1 MSTVVANKA
10 RFITVEGTEGV
21 GKSSNIAVIKEYIEA
36 AGFEVVQTREPGG
49 TALAEEIRE
58 LLLRPIHENM
68 AVDTELLLMFAARA
82 QHINNLIV
90 PALAQG
96 KWVLSDRFT
105 DATFAY
111 QGHGRGVSLERIA
124 QLEQF
129 VQGSLRPDLTVL
141 LDAPVEIGLAR
152 ASARGELDRIEQ
164 EKRCFFE
171 KVRAG
176 YHQQVADDCERFAV
190 IDASLS
196 IDQVKQQVVAAL
208 QAKLGI

>member
-1 MSTVVANKA
+1 MGTVVANKA

-21 GKSSNIAVIKEYIEA
+21 GKSSNIAVIKEHIEA
-36 AGFEVVQTREPGG
+36 AGFDVVQTREPGG

-58 LLLRPIHENM
+58 LLLRPITENM

-82 QHINNLIV
+82 QHINNLIL

-176 YHQQVADDCERFAV
+176 YHQQVTNDSGRFVV

>member
-21 GKSSNIAVIKEYIEA
+21 GKSSNIAVIKEQIET
-36 AGFEVVQTREPGG
+36 AGFEVIQTREPGG
-49 TALAEEIRE
+49 TALAEQIRE
-58 LLLRPIHENM
+58 LLLRPVTEKM

-82 QHINNLIV
+82 QHINNLIL

-105 DATFAY
+105 DATYAY

-129 VQGSLRPDLTVL
+129 VQGSLRADLTIL
-141 LDAPVEIGLAR
+141 LDAPVEVGLAR

-176 YHQQVADDCERFAV
+176 YHQQVANDPERFAV

-196 IDQVKQQVVAAL
+196 IDKVKQQVVAAL
-208 QAKLGI
+208 QAKLGL

>member
-1 MSTVVANKA
+1 MSTVVAKKA

-21 GKSSNIAVIKEYIEA
+21 GKTSNIALIKEQIEA
-36 AGFEVVQTREPGG
+36 AGFDVVQTREPGG

-58 LLLRPIHENM
+58 LLLRPTSENM

-82 QHINNLIV
+82 QHINSLIL

-105 DATFAY
+105 DATYAY

-176 YHQQVADDCERFAV
+176 YHQQVANDPERFAV

-196 IDQVKQQVVAAL
+196 LDQVKQQVTASL
-208 QAKLGI
+208 KAKLGI